1 MTTRERRKGAE
12 ENDDIISH
20 PPFQPMFLF
29 LLFVTSLYVAPIA
42 RTTYI
47 TVRSPGRD
55 PIFYLV
61 MRLEVCPILS
71 RSLVNKTQR
80 AIYVRPGS

>member
-12 ENDDIISH
+12 ENDEIISD

-47 TVRSPGRD
+47 TLGNPAA
-55 PIFYLV
+55 IQYF
-61 MRLEVCPILS
+61 LS
-71 RSLVNKTQR
+71 
-80 AIYVRPGS
+80 